1 MIRTVPSEHCGHIP
15 TKKKADFIYLY
26 DDLFLI
32 ADEILE
38 SLTPLAIPASLV
50 WKKSGAIQMS
60 EAVSFCG
67 MFRTF
72 TFLRLDF
79 SRAFDEVFIFSG
91 FDACAIT
98 SQSTG

>member
-15 TKKKADFIYLY
+15 TKKRQTSFIYMIF
-26 DDLFLI
+26 FLI